1 MLKIDKKITGFK
13 VINKEELELKFKK
26 EAEEAEFL
34 EKEKKRSEKLHR
46 EEILTGKTYKIKPSS
61 LNHGLY
67 ITINDLLL
75 EGQKVPYEVFINTKN
90 AEEDHFLK
98 VLSLTLTTLFRLR
111 QDISH
116 LLAEYAD
123 IPAVNGGYWA
133 RPKAEDEKGVFYKS
147 YIGQIAD
154 VIKKHLQNLKKENES
169 RELLAEI
176 EIINTASGIQ
186 AEAEA
191 SLASFIEA
199 GEKIV
204 REAVG
209 VKSSLLQGEEFG
221 TSLSPRNSVYP
232 EVIEL
237 IEALDK
243 KDEEKPTGQVC
254 PSCGEASM
262 QLLDG
267 CLTCLTC
274 GFSKCG

>member
-1 MLKIDKKITGFK
+1 MRKIDKKITGFK
-13 VINKEELELKFKK
+13 VINKEEQELKLKK
-26 EAEEAEFL
+26 EAEEAELL
-34 EKEKKRSEKLHR
+34 EKEKRRSEKLHR

-67 ITINDLLL
+67 ITINDLLF

-116 LLAEYAD
+116 LLAEYTD
-123 IPAVNGGYWA
+123 IPAVNGGYWVK
-133 RPKAEDEKGVFYKS
+133 PKAEGGKGVFYKS

-154 VIKKHLQNLKKENES
+154 VIKKHLQNLEKDNKVS
-169 RELLAEI
+169 LWPPSEI
-176 EIINTASGIQ
+176 EIDVAFESGVYISPLAEDLDKASE
-186 AEAEA
+186 EAE
-191 SLASFIEA
+191 EA
-199 GEKIV
+199 E
-204 REAVG
+204 
-209 VKSSLLQGEEFG
+209 
-221 TSLSPRNSVYP
+221 
-232 EVIEL
+232 
-237 IEALDK
+237 
-243 KDEEKPTGQVC
+243 EEKPKGQTC